1 MDRRAA
7 IRAYKETRRPMGIY
21 RIRNTV
27 SGHSVVGR
35 SVDLPSLFNRERAQL
50 RFGMHPDRTL
60 QREWN
65 ELGAG
70 SFAFEIL
77 DTLEPP
83 SDDPG
88 YDPAEDLKVLEAL
101 WRERLG
107 LGG

>member
-7 IRAYKETRRPMGIY
+7 IRAYKESRRPMGVY
-21 RIRNTV
+21 RIRNTAT
-27 SGHSVVGR
+27 GR
-35 SVDLPSLFNRERAQL
+35 SVIGRSTDLPSRFNRDRAQL

-65 ELGAG
+65 ALGPD

-83 SDDPG
+83 SDDPA
-88 YDPAEDLKVLEAL
+88 YDPTEDLKVLEAL
-101 WRERLG
+101 WRERLDG
-107 LGG
+107 SD